1 MNEGLVALYC
11 DFVAPVRSFGGIM
24 VKIEMFQ
31 NSRDAEPAALGQVLF
46 REGDP
51 GDVMYVLVDA
61 EVTLSIA
68 GREIERL
75 DAGSVFGEMALIDAA
90 PRSATA
96 TVSKAGH
103 LVRID
108 ARRFQFLVGQT
119 PHFAL
124 QVMRVMTERLRRMN
138 ERIKGL

>member
-1 MNEGLVALYC
+1 
-11 DFVAPVRSFGGIM
+11 M

-31 NSRDAEPAALGQVLF
+31 NSRDTEPVEAGEVLF

-61 EVTLSIA
+61 EVVLSIA
-68 GREIERL
+68 GREIEHL
-75 DAGSVFGEMALIDAA
+75 DGGSVFGEMALIDAA

-96 TVSKAGH
+96 TVSKAGR

-124 QVMRVMTERLRRMN
+124 QVMRIMTERLRRMN